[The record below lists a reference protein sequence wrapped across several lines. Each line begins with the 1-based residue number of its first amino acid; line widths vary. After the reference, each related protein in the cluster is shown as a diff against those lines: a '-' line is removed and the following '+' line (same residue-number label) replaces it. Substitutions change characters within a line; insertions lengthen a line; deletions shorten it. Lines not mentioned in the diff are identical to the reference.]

1 MNFFYLS
8 SCIASGFLAP
18 SSCRNSLTCFKDF
31 FKFVLNLFNLYIP
44 KLIIAK
50 QYLRLVPSITQ
61 RPTVLPGTG
70 ACVYMETKGR
80 CNLASLLI
88 PAGLEYYPYL
98 QSKYAGMK
106 AVQCVSFAPKIAS
119 KSVPNFVFSE
129 GMFVEKTGN

>member
-18 SSCRNSLTCFKDF
+18 SSCRNSLTCFKDL
-31 FKFVLNLFNLYIP
+31 VLIFLNFFNLYTP
-44 KLIIAK
+44 KLIIAN

-70 ACVYMETKGR
+70 AGVYKETKGR
-80 CNLASLLI
+80 GNLASLLI
-88 PAGLEYYPYL
+88 PACLQYYPYL
-98 QSKYAGMK
+98 QSKYVGMK

-119 KSVPNFVFSE
+119 KSVPNFVFREACS
-129 GMFVEKTGN
+129 